1 MDVWEESFQQGL
13 ALDVNAFAIK
23 EQIRLAIAGIALVHM
38 QELIR
43 VNILFL
49 YTKFKQHR
57 SSMVVWVWKSRYQML
72 IYSSHIL

>member
-1 MDVWEESFQQGL
+1 MDVWEESFQQDL

-49 YTKFKQHR
+49 YTK
-57 SSMVVWVWKSRYQML
+57 
-72 IYSSHIL
+72 I

>member
-1 MDVWEESFQQGL
+1 L

-49 YTKFKQHR
+49 YTKFK
-57 SSMVVWVWKSRYQML
+57 
-72 IYSSHIL
+72 HIGRLGLFGFENHVIKC